1 MTDPTIYLDERGH
14 VKMLKVADPE
24 LKEVLVPI
32 QDDSTLEEPVT
43 LDMIAE
49 LTEEEL
55 EEEFNKL
62 STSDKIKYNQWV
74 EFHEAYQRTH
84 GIAGTSS
91 QIFSYISDLN
101 KPAIPPEVA
110 KEELVNVDIDEEQVQ
125 IVKMVD
131 KDGKMIKKVKPILIK
146 KELDRE
152 HATKIPF
159 KRHLGEII
167 FTDAERVPLR
177 TTPPVEYF
185 EEATDDEDYKEDE
198 EVISIE
204 SDSSAAKSMLDEDF
218 ETTDPMMFDASLMK
232 ITTGLKQ
239 AAEGFEE
246 LPKILPS
253 VPVTDIPKLIEET
266 PLPYLTPFSKEMVQ
280 ALQSVGEERLV
291 DLALHEEHSKGAS
304 QVSLMLKYGVIRNR
318 LNKVITGKSRP
329 GGSQYQQTVKKEMKD
344 KPATPWKKEIQVK
357 TKTSTQA
364 EVPKK
369 GEGRD
374 KSNTRK

>member
-1 MTDPTIYLDERGH
+1 
-14 VKMLKVADPE
+14 MLKVVDPE
-24 LKEVLVPI
+24 VKEVLVPI
-32 QDDSTLEEPVT
+32 QDDNTLEEPVT

-55 EEEFNKL
+55 EEEFNKS

-91 QIFSYISDLN
+91 QIFCYISDLN
-101 KPAIPPEVA
+101 KPIIPPEMA
-110 KEELVNVDIDEEQVQ
+110 KEEQANVDIDGEQVQ
-125 IVKMVD
+125 IVRMVD

-159 KRHLGEII
+159 ERHPGEII
-167 FTDAERVPLR
+167 FTDAERVPLH

-204 SDSSAAKSMLDEDF
+204 SDSSAAESMLDEDF

-232 ITTGLKQ
+232 ITAGLKQ
-239 AAEGFEE
+239 GAEGFEE
-246 LPKILPS
+246 LCKMLPS
-253 VPVTDIPKLIEET
+253 VLVTDIPKLI
-266 PLPYLTPFSKEMVQ
+266 
-280 ALQSVGEERLV
+280 
-291 DLALHEEHSKGAS
+291 
-304 QVSLMLKYGVIRNR
+304 
-318 LNKVITGKSRP
+318 
-329 GGSQYQQTVKKEMKD
+329 
-344 KPATPWKKEIQVK
+344 
-357 TKTSTQA
+357 
-364 EVPKK
+364 
-369 GEGRD
+369 
-374 KSNTRK
+374 

>member
-1 MTDPTIYLDERGH
+1 MTDPTIDLDERGH

-24 LKEVLVPI
+24 VKEVLVPI
-32 QDDSTLEEPVT
+32 QDDNTLEEPVT

-62 STSDKIKYNQWV
+62 SMSDKIKYNQWV
-74 EFHEAYQRTH
+74 EFHEVYQRTH

-91 QIFSYISDLN
+91 QIFRYISDLN

-110 KEELVNVDIDEEQVQ
+110 KEELANVDIDEEQVQ

-131 KDGKMIKKVKPILIK
+131 KDGKMVKKVKPILIK

-159 KRHLGEII
+159 ERHLGEII
-167 FTDAERVPLR
+167 FTDAERVPLC

-204 SDSSAAKSMLDEDF
+204 SDSTAAESMLDEDF

-232 ITTGLKQ
+232 ITTRLKQ
-239 AAEGFEE
+239 ATEGFEE
-246 LPKILPS
+246 LHKMLPS

-266 PLPYLTPFSKEMVQ
+266 PLPYLTP
-280 ALQSVGEERLV
+280 L
-291 DLALHEEHSKGAS
+291 S
-304 QVSLMLKYGVIRNR
+304 QRNGSSPPECWR
-318 LNKVITGKSRP
+318 RKI
-329 GGSQYQQTVKKEMKD
+329 GGPSPM
-344 KPATPWKKEIQVK
+344 
-357 TKTSTQA
+357 
-364 EVPKK
+364 
-369 GEGRD
+369 
-374 KSNTRK
+374 